1 MSKQYITAKEIAE
14 TIGMSESFAYKII
27 RELNAE
33 LKAKGYITV
42 SGRVSRAY
50 FEKNGTGLIKTMKGQ
65 QVNKM
70 REYIEIPLD
79 TYSLIEDLTNS
90 QAGELFK
97 AILNYYFNNIVPDFS
112 EQILTDRF
120 QKFTKYIRKGCE
132 NSLLLGYAERYED

>member
-1 MSKQYITAKEIAE
+1 MEESAE
-14 TIGMSESFAYKII
+14 RILM
-27 RELNAE
+27 
-33 LKAKGYITV
+33 
-42 SGRVSRAY
+42 
-50 FEKNGTGLIKTMKGQ
+50 KNGMGQVKTMKGR

-90 QAGELFK
+90 QVGELFK

-120 QKFTKYIRKGCE
+120 QKFTKCIRKGCE
-132 NSLLLGYAERYED
+132 NSLLLGYAERHED